1 MEETRFLTVEEKE
14 LLDDLLKGDTKAL
27 EELTWNTFSFLELI
41 RERIIYFNNE
51 YTLSISKV
59 FKSADGRY
67 FTLVYD
73 NNIQTYDLDEL
84 LFYEV
89 EPVESQTII
98 YLPKEN

>member
-1 MEETRFLTVEEKE
+1 MEETRALTVEEKE
-14 LLDDLLKGDTKAL
+14 LLDDLLTDDTEAL
-27 EELTWNTFSFLELI
+27 EELTWNTFSFLKLI
-41 RERIIYFNNE
+41 KERIIYFNSE
-51 YTLSISKV
+51 YTLSILKV

-67 FTLVYD
+67 FALAYD
-73 NNIQTYDLDEL
+73 KNIQTYDLDEL